1 MWILKTIVRSVSTL
15 ALHVALFGLVLAIIF
30 SRFIGDTKTIKTAID
45 DSKIYDSLVQS
56 IIDDNVDNFSQSS
69 TSIPLDDP
77 EIQKI
82 ILQSFDSNTLKDN
95 TEATIDSVQ
104 NWLNGKS
111 DKLEFSFDLSEGK
124 AKLAD
129 NLSDYAVNRLDRLP
143 ACSTFSSETNVF
155 RIGCLPP
162 DVDLRSLRE
171 TLKNDF
177 NNTPNFLSDP
187 VITEDNLPKSADGQR
202 IDQKFSFARSI
213 YQILDNG
220 ILIFGLGLVLASLFF
235 IIVRLPLRRGF
246 KALGRDLST
255 NGLMLLLFTVAYAY
269 VLPRFTSSFSLNIS
283 GNPSTQLFN
292 RAADNLMHK
301 LDILI
306 INTAIQI
313 ALVGI
318 VILIIERLTR
328 SSDIYAKVYEKS
340 GLEVSD
346 PPKHTT
352 SKTVKK
358 HKPNEAPVQT
368 SEVPRHTTNTVQKK
382 KKYRKI
388 QL

>member
-82 ILQSFDSNTLKDN
+82 ILRSFDSNTLKDN

-129 NLSDYAVNRLDRLP
+129 NLGDYAVNRLERLP

-162 DVDLRSLRE
+162 DVNLRSLRE

-246 KALGRDLST
+246 RALGRDLST
-255 NGLMLLLFTVAYAY
+255 NGLMLLLFTVVYAY

-340 GLEVSD
+340 GLEFSD

-352 SKTVKK
+352 SKTIKK

-368 SEVPRHTTNTVQKK
+368 SEVPRHTTKTVQKK